1 MNLYPFASDGKGHT
15 IGMDVEP
22 NYTYEGGYGR
32 KTFLNGQE
40 LKILTSL
47 KTIILLLNDL

>member
-1 MNLYPFASDGKGHT
+1 MVNSDSKGHT

-32 KTFLNGQE
+32 KTFLNVTGFCLFLVEVLQR
-40 LKILTSL
+40 
-47 KTIILLLNDL
+47 